1 MYGNFLRLKDTI
13 GSGVMLPTHRGVFP
27 HGIIPSSGG
36 TFVEKKGALGNILII
51 IAGLFWGSMG
61 IFVRHLNGLGFTSIQ
76 VACLRL
82 VMAGVLFAL
91 ILLIKDPKG
100 FRINVRDIPLFL
112 ALGLVSILFFTCC
125 YFTAIRLMT
134 MSTAAILLYT
144 SPIWVMILA
153 IIFLKEKVTSK
164 KIIALVLA
172 FAGCVL
178 VSGFGGKVS
187 IIGILVG
194 LGSGLG
200 YGLYSI
206 FGTFALKKY
215 SPLTVTCYTF
225 LIAGLGSIVVSNPVD
240 LAAKISAADNKL
252 ALFGFVLLTSV
263 VTAVKPF
270 LLYTLGLNMTTAG
283 KAAVLATVEPAAAT
297 LFGFFVMKETVGP
310 AAIAGIALVFATII
324 ILSVGKKES

>member
-1 MYGNFLRLKDTI
+1 
-13 GSGVMLPTHRGVFP
+13 
-27 HGIIPSSGG
+27 
-36 TFVEKKGALGNILII
+36 
-51 IAGLFWGSMG
+51 MG
-61 IFVRHLNGLGFTSIQ
+61 IFVRHLNDLGFTSIQ

-82 VMAGVLFAL
+82 TMAGILFAI
-91 ILLIKDPKG
+91 ILLIKDPRG
-100 FRINVRDIPLFL
+100 FKIKVQDIPLFL

-144 SPIWVMILA
+144 SPIWVMVLA
-153 IIFLKEKVTSK
+153 IIFLKEKITVQ

-178 VSGFGGKVS
+178 VSGFGGKVTLF
-187 IIGILVG
+187 GILVG

-215 SPLTVTCYTF
+215 STFTVTCYTF
-225 LIAGLGSIVVSNPVD
+225 LIAGFGSIFVANPVD
-240 LAAKISAADNKL
+240 LANKISAADNKL
-252 ALFGFVLLTSV
+252 SLFGFVLLTSV
-263 VTAVKPF
+263 VTAVIPF
-270 LLYTLGLNMTTAG
+270 LLYTLGLNRTTAG

-297 LFGFFVMKETVGP
+297 VFGFFVMGETIGP
-310 AAIAGIALVFATII
+310 VAIAGILLVFAAIVV
-324 ILSVGKKES
+324 LSIRKQGAEH

>member
-1 MYGNFLRLKDTI
+1 MRNK
-13 GSGVMLPTHRGVFP
+13 S
-27 HGIIPSSGG
+27 
-36 TFVEKKGALGNILII
+36 ALGNILII
-51 IAGLFWGSMG
+51 VAGLFWGSMG
-61 IFVRHLNGLGFTSIQ
+61 IFVRHLNVLGFSSIQ

-82 VMAGVLFAL
+82 TTAGVIFAL
-91 ILLIKDPKG
+91 ILLIKDRKG
-100 FRINVRDIPLFL
+100 FRIKARDIPLFL

-153 IIFLKEKVTSK
+153 IIFLKEKITLQ
-164 KIIALVLA
+164 KILALILA
-172 FAGCVL
+172 FAGCIL
-178 VSGFGGKVS
+178 VSGFGGKVTL
-187 IIGILVG
+187 IGILVG

-215 SPLTVTCYTF
+215 SPYTVTCYTF
-225 LIAGLGSIVVSNPVD
+225 LIAGLGSVFAANPID
-240 LAAKISAADNKL
+240 LFAKISAVENKP
-252 ALFGFVLLTSV
+252 ALIGFVLLTAV
-263 VTAVKPF
+263 VTAVIPF

-310 AAIAGIALVFATII
+310 VAICGIFLVFAAII
-324 ILSVGKKES
+324 VLSIKKKES

>member
-1 MYGNFLRLKDTI
+1 M
-13 GSGVMLPTHRGVFP
+13 
-27 HGIIPSSGG
+27 
-36 TFVEKKGALGNILII
+36 EKKGYLGDILII

-61 IFVRHLNGLGFTSIQ
+61 IFVRHLNDLGFSSIQ

-82 VMAGVLFAL
+82 TTAGILFAL
-91 ILLIKDPKG
+91 ILLIKDRKG
-100 FRINVRDIPLFL
+100 FKIALRDIPLFL

-144 SPIWVMILA
+144 SPIWVMVLA
-153 IIFLKEKVTSK
+153 IIFLKEKITIQK
-164 KIIALVLA
+164 LIALILA

-178 VSGFGGKVS
+178 VSGFGGKVTVM
-187 IIGILVG
+187 GILVG

-215 SPLTVTCYTF
+215 SPYTVTCYTF
-225 LIAGLGSIVVSNPVD
+225 LIAGLGSIFVSNPVD
-240 LAAKISAADNKL
+240 LVSKISTIENKP
-252 ALFGFVLLTSV
+252 ALFGFVLLTAV
-263 VTAVKPF
+263 VTAVIPF

-310 AAIAGIALVFATII
+310 VAIAGILLVFAAII
-324 ILSVGKKES
+324 VLSLRKKES

>member
-1 MYGNFLRLKDTI
+1 M
-13 GSGVMLPTHRGVFP
+13 
-27 HGIIPSSGG
+27 
-36 TFVEKKGALGNILII
+36 EKKGYLGDILII

-61 IFVRHLNGLGFTSIQ
+61 IFVRHLNDLGFSSIQ

-82 VMAGVLFAL
+82 TTAGILFAL
-91 ILLIKDPKG
+91 ILLIKDRKG
-100 FRINVRDIPLFL
+100 FKIALRDIPLFL

-144 SPIWVMILA
+144 SPIWVMVLA
-153 IIFLKEKVTSK
+153 IIFLKEKFTIQK
-164 KIIALVLA
+164 LIALILA
-172 FAGCVL
+172 FAGCIL
-178 VSGFGGKVS
+178 VSGFGGKVTVM
-187 IIGILVG
+187 GILVG

-215 SPLTVTCYTF
+215 SPYTVTCYTF
-225 LIAGLGSIVVSNPVD
+225 LIAGLGSIFVADPVD
-240 LAAKISAADNKL
+240 LVSKISAVENKP
-252 ALFGFVLLTSV
+252 ALFGFVLLTAV
-263 VTAVKPF
+263 ITAVIPF

-310 AAIAGIALVFATII
+310 VAIAGILLVFAAII
-324 ILSVGKKES
+324 VLSLRKKEA

>member
-1 MYGNFLRLKDTI
+1 MDKSKSIT
-13 GSGVMLPTHRGVFP
+13 
-27 HGIIPSSGG
+27 
-36 TFVEKKGALGNILII
+36 GNILII
-51 IAGLFWGSMG
+51 VAGLFWGSMG
-61 IFVRHLNGLGFTSIQ
+61 IFVRHLNDLGFTSIQ

-82 VMAGVLFAL
+82 TTAGILFAI

-100 FRINVRDIPLFL
+100 FKIKAKDIPLFL

-153 IIFLKEKVTSK
+153 IIFLKEKITVQ

-178 VSGFGGKVS
+178 VSGFGGKVTLF
-187 IIGILVG
+187 GILVG

-215 SPLTVTCYTF
+215 STFTVTCYTF
-225 LIAGLGSIVVSNPVD
+225 LIAGFGSVFVANPADLVS
-240 LAAKISAADNKL
+240 KISAAENKL
-252 ALFGFVLLTSV
+252 SLFGFVLLTSV
-263 VTAVKPF
+263 VTAVIPF
-270 LLYTLGLNMTTAG
+270 LLYTLGLNRTTAG

-297 LFGFFVMKETVGP
+297 VFGFFVMGETIGP
-310 AAIAGIALVFATII
+310 VAIAGILLVFAAIVV
-324 ILSVGKKES
+324 LSIRKQGAEH

>member
-1 MYGNFLRLKDTI
+1 M
-13 GSGVMLPTHRGVFP
+13 
-27 HGIIPSSGG
+27 
-36 TFVEKKGALGNILII
+36 EKKGYLGDILII

-61 IFVRHLNGLGFTSIQ
+61 IFVRHLNDLGFSSIQ

-82 VMAGVLFAL
+82 TTAGILFAL
-91 ILLIKDPKG
+91 ILLIKDRKG
-100 FRINVRDIPLFL
+100 FKIALRDIPLFL

-144 SPIWVMILA
+144 SPIWVMVLA
-153 IIFLKEKVTSK
+153 IIFLKEKFTIQK
-164 KIIALVLA
+164 LIALILA

-178 VSGFGGKVS
+178 VSGFGGKVTVV
-187 IIGILVG
+187 GILVG

-215 SPLTVTCYTF
+215 SPYTVTCYTF
-225 LIAGLGSIVVSNPVD
+225 LIAGLGSIFVSDPVD
-240 LAAKISAADNKL
+240 LISNISAVENKP
-252 ALFGFVLLTSV
+252 ALFGFVLLTAV
-263 VTAVKPF
+263 VTAVIPF

-310 AAIAGIALVFATII
+310 VAIAGILLVFAAII
-324 ILSVGKKES
+324 VLSLRKKEA

>member
-1 MYGNFLRLKDTI
+1 MEKVRNYI
-13 GSGVMLPTHRGVFP
+13 GD
-27 HGIIPSSGG
+27 
-36 TFVEKKGALGNILII
+36 ILII

-61 IFVRHLNGLGFTSIQ
+61 IFVRHLNDLGFTSIQ

-82 VMAGVLFAL
+82 TTAGLIFAI
-91 ILLIKDPKG
+91 ILLIKDRKG
-100 FRINVRDIPLFL
+100 FKINVRDIPLFL

-144 SPIWVMILA
+144 SPVWVMILA
-153 IIFLKEKVTSK
+153 IIFLKEKITPQ

-178 VSGFGGKVS
+178 VSGFGGKVTA
-187 IIGILVG
+187 IGILVG

-215 SPLTVTCYTF
+215 SPYTVTCYTF
-225 LIAGLGSIVVSNPVD
+225 LIAGLGSIFVANPAD
-240 LAAKISAADNKL
+240 LFGKIAAIDNKL
-252 ALFGFVLLTSV
+252 SLFGFVLLTAV
-263 VTAVKPF
+263 VTAVIPF
-270 LLYTLGLNMTTAG
+270 LLYTLGLNRTTAG
-283 KAAVLATVEPAAAT
+283 RAAVLATVEPAAAT
-297 LFGFFVMKETVGP
+297 LFGFFVMGEKVGL
-310 AAIAGIALVFATII
+310 IAVIGILLVFAAIVV
-324 ILSVGKKES
+324 LSVKSTSK

>member
-1 MYGNFLRLKDTI
+1 M
-13 GSGVMLPTHRGVFP
+13 
-27 HGIIPSSGG
+27 
-36 TFVEKKGALGNILII
+36 EKKGYLGDILII

-61 IFVRHLNGLGFTSIQ
+61 IFVRHLNDLGFSSIQ

-82 VMAGVLFAL
+82 TTAGILFAL
-91 ILLIKDPKG
+91 ILLIKDRKG
-100 FRINVRDIPLFL
+100 FKIALRDIPLFL

-144 SPIWVMILA
+144 SPIWVMVLA
-153 IIFLKEKVTSK
+153 IIFLKEKFTIQK
-164 KIIALVLA
+164 LIALILA

-178 VSGFGGKVS
+178 VSGFGGKVTVV
-187 IIGILVG
+187 GILVG

-215 SPLTVTCYTF
+215 SPYTVTCYTF
-225 LIAGLGSIVVSNPVD
+225 LIAGLGSIFVANPVD
-240 LAAKISAADNKL
+240 LVSKISAIENKP
-252 ALFGFVLLTSV
+252 ALFGFVLLTAV
-263 VTAVKPF
+263 VTAVIPF

-310 AAIAGIALVFATII
+310 VAIAGILLVFAAII
-324 ILSVGKKES
+324 VLSLRKKEA

>member
-1 MYGNFLRLKDTI
+1 M
-13 GSGVMLPTHRGVFP
+13 
-27 HGIIPSSGG
+27 
-36 TFVEKKGALGNILII
+36 EKKGYLGDILII

-61 IFVRHLNGLGFTSIQ
+61 IFVRHLNDLGFSSIQ

-82 VMAGVLFAL
+82 TTAGILFAL
-91 ILLIKDPKG
+91 ILLIKDRKG
-100 FRINVRDIPLFL
+100 FKIALRDIPLFL

-144 SPIWVMILA
+144 SPIWVMVLA
-153 IIFLKEKVTSK
+153 IIFLKEKFTIQK
-164 KIIALVLA
+164 LIALILA

-178 VSGFGGKVS
+178 VSGFGGKVTVV
-187 IIGILVG
+187 GILVG

-215 SPLTVTCYTF
+215 SPYTVTCYTF
-225 LIAGLGSIVVSNPVD
+225 LIAGLGSIFVANPVD
-240 LAAKISAADNKL
+240 LISKISSIENKP
-252 ALFGFVLLTSV
+252 ALFGFVLLTAV
-263 VTAVKPF
+263 VTAVIPF

-310 AAIAGIALVFATII
+310 VAIAGILLVFAAII
-324 ILSVGKKES
+324 VLSLRKKES

>member
-1 MYGNFLRLKDTI
+1 M
-13 GSGVMLPTHRGVFP
+13 
-27 HGIIPSSGG
+27 
-36 TFVEKKGALGNILII
+36 EKKGYLGDILII

-61 IFVRHLNGLGFTSIQ
+61 IFVRHLNDLGFSSIQ

-82 VMAGVLFAL
+82 TTAGILFAL
-91 ILLIKDPKG
+91 ILLIKDRKG
-100 FRINVRDIPLFL
+100 FKIALRDIPLFL

-144 SPIWVMILA
+144 SPIWVMVLA
-153 IIFLKEKVTSK
+153 IIFLKEKFTIQK
-164 KIIALVLA
+164 LIALILA

-178 VSGFGGKVS
+178 VSGFGGKVTVV
-187 IIGILVG
+187 GILVG

-215 SPLTVTCYTF
+215 SPYTVTCYTF
-225 LIAGLGSIVVSNPVD
+225 LIAGLGSIFVANPVN
-240 LAAKISAADNKL
+240 LVSKISTIENKP
-252 ALFGFVLLTSV
+252 ALFGFVLLTAV
-263 VTAVKPF
+263 VTAVIPF

-310 AAIAGIALVFATII
+310 VAIAGILLVFAAIVV
-324 ILSVGKKES
+324 LSLRKKES

>member
-1 MYGNFLRLKDTI
+1 M
-13 GSGVMLPTHRGVFP
+13 
-27 HGIIPSSGG
+27 
-36 TFVEKKGALGNILII
+36 EKKSYLGDILII

-61 IFVRHLNGLGFTSIQ
+61 IFVRHLNDLGFSSIQ

-82 VMAGVLFAL
+82 TTAGILFAL
-91 ILLIKDPKG
+91 ILLIKDRKG
-100 FRINVRDIPLFL
+100 FKIALRDIPLFL

-153 IIFLKEKVTSK
+153 IIFLKEKFTVK
-164 KIIALVLA
+164 KLIALILA
-172 FAGCVL
+172 FAGCIL
-178 VSGFGGKVS
+178 VSGFGGKVTVV
-187 IIGILVG
+187 GILVG

-215 SPLTVTCYTF
+215 SPYTVTCYTF
-225 LIAGLGSIVVSNPVD
+225 LIAGLGSIFVANPVD
-240 LAAKISAADNKL
+240 LVSKISAAPDKP

-263 VTAVKPF
+263 VTAVIPF
-270 LLYTLGLNMTTAG
+270 LLYTLGLNKTTAG

-310 AAIAGIALVFATII
+310 VSIAGILLVFAAIAV
-324 ILSVGKKES
+324 LSLGKKEA

>member
-1 MYGNFLRLKDTI
+1 M
-13 GSGVMLPTHRGVFP
+13 
-27 HGIIPSSGG
+27 
-36 TFVEKKGALGNILII
+36 EKKGYLGDILII

-61 IFVRHLNGLGFTSIQ
+61 IFVRHLNDLGFSSIQ

-82 VMAGVLFAL
+82 TTAGILFAL
-91 ILLIKDPKG
+91 ILLIKDRKG
-100 FRINVRDIPLFL
+100 FKIALRDIPLFL

-144 SPIWVMILA
+144 SPIWVMVLA
-153 IIFLKEKVTSK
+153 IIFLKEKFTIQK
-164 KIIALVLA
+164 LIALILA

-178 VSGFGGKVS
+178 VSGFGGKVTVV
-187 IIGILVG
+187 GILVG

-215 SPLTVTCYTF
+215 SPYTVTCYTF
-225 LIAGLGSIVVSNPVD
+225 LIAGLGSIFVSNPVD
-240 LAAKISAADNKL
+240 LVSKISAIENKP
-252 ALFGFVLLTSV
+252 ALFGFVLLTAV
-263 VTAVKPF
+263 VTAVIPF

-310 AAIAGIALVFATII
+310 VAIAGILLVFAAII
-324 ILSVGKKES
+324 VLSLRKKEA

>member
-1 MYGNFLRLKDTI
+1 MEKT
-13 GSGVMLPTHRGVFP
+13 
-27 HGIIPSSGG
+27 
-36 TFVEKKGALGNILII
+36 EKKGALGGILIV

-61 IFVRHLNGLGFTSIQ
+61 LFVRHLNSLGFTSIQ

-82 VMAGVLFAL
+82 VTAGILFAL

-100 FRINVRDIPLFL
+100 FKISPKDIPLFL

-153 IIFLKEKVTSK
+153 VFFLKEKINTK

-178 VSGFGGKVS
+178 VSGFGGKVTPV
-187 IIGILVG
+187 GILVG

-206 FGTFALKKY
+206 FGSFALKKY

-225 LIAGLGSIVVSNPVD
+225 LIAGAGSVFVSNSAD
-240 LAAKISAADNKL
+240 LITKISSNSNKP

-263 VTAVKPF
+263 ITAVIPF
-270 LLYTLGLNMTTAG
+270 LLYTLGLNRTTAG
-283 KAAVLATVEPAAAT
+283 RAAVLATVEPAAAT
-297 LFGFFVMKETVGP
+297 LFGFFVMKETIGP
-310 AAIAGIALVFATII
+310 VAVLGILLVFAAIM
-324 ILSVGKKES
+324 ILSIRNKETVKP

>member
-1 MYGNFLRLKDTI
+1 ME
-13 GSGVMLPTHRGVFP
+13 
-27 HGIIPSSGG
+27 SSKSI
-36 TFVEKKGALGNILII
+36 TGNILII

-61 IFVRHLNGLGFTSIQ
+61 IFVRHLNDLGFTSIQ

-82 VMAGVLFAL
+82 TMAGILFAV

-100 FRINVRDIPLFL
+100 FKISLKDIPLFL

-144 SPIWVMILA
+144 SPIWVMVLA
-153 IIFLKEKVTSK
+153 IIFLKEKITLQ

-178 VSGFGGKVS
+178 VSGFGGKVTVF
-187 IIGILVG
+187 GVLVG

-215 SPLTVTCYTF
+215 TTFTVTCYTF
-225 LIAGLGSIVVSNPVD
+225 LIAGFGSIFVANPAD
-240 LAAKISAADNKL
+240 LVNKISSAGNKL
-252 ALFGFVLLTSV
+252 SLFGFVLLTSV
-263 VTAVKPF
+263 VTAVIPF
-270 LLYTLGLNMTTAG
+270 LLYTLGLNRTTAG

-297 LFGFFVMKETVGP
+297 LFGFFVMGETVGP
-310 AAIAGIALVFATII
+310 VAIAGILLVFAAIVV
-324 ILSVGKKES
+324 LSLRKKEQ

>member
-1 MYGNFLRLKDTI
+1 M
-13 GSGVMLPTHRGVFP
+13 GSTKTK
-27 HGIIPSSGG
+27 S
-36 TFVEKKGALGNILII
+36 GALGDILII

-82 VMAGVLFAL
+82 TMAGLIFAL
-91 ILLIKDPKG
+91 ILLIKDRKG
-100 FRINVRDIPLFL
+100 FKINPKDIPLFL

-153 IIFLKEKVTSK
+153 IIFLKEKISLQKV
-164 KIIALVLA
+164 IALILA

-178 VSGFGGKVS
+178 VSGFGGKVTLG
-187 IIGILVG
+187 GILAG

-215 SPLTVTCYTF
+215 TPYTVTCYTF
-225 LIAGLGSIVVSNPVD
+225 LIAGAGSVFVADPADLFSKIANTESKLG
-240 LAAKISAADNKL
+240 LL
-252 ALFGFVLLTSV
+252 GFVVLTSV
-263 VTAVKPF
+263 VTAVIPF
-270 LLYTLGLNMTTAG
+270 LLYTLGLNRTTAG
-283 KAAVLATVEPAAAT
+283 KAAVLATIEPVAAT
-297 LFGFFVMKETVGP
+297 LFGVFVMKESIGVIAVLGIFLVLG
-310 AAIAGIALVFATII
+310 AIAV
-324 ILSVGKKES
+324 LSVKKGHSEPA

>member
-1 MYGNFLRLKDTI
+1 MEKKNFLGD
-13 GSGVMLPTHRGVFP
+13 
-27 HGIIPSSGG
+27 
-36 TFVEKKGALGNILII
+36 ILII

-82 VMAGVLFAL
+82 TTAGVIFAL

-100 FRINVRDIPLFL
+100 FKIKPKDIPLFL

-144 SPIWVMILA
+144 SPIWVMVLA
-153 IIFLKEKVTSK
+153 IIFLKEKITIQKV
-164 KIIALVLA
+164 IALILA
-172 FAGCVL
+172 FIGCVL

-187 IIGILVG
+187 AIGILVG

-206 FGTFALKKY
+206 FGTFALRKY
-215 SPLTVTCYTF
+215 SPFTVTTYTF
-225 LIAGLGSIVVSNPVD
+225 LIAGLGSILVANPMD
-240 LAAKISAADNKL
+240 LADKIAKTESKPGL
-252 ALFGFVLLTSV
+252 LGFVLLTSV
-263 VTAVKPF
+263 VTAVIPF
-270 LLYTLGLNMTTAG
+270 LLYTLGLNRTTAG

-297 LFGFFVMKETVGP
+297 LFGFFVMGEKIGII
-310 AAIAGIALVFATII
+310 AICGILMVFLAII
-324 ILSVGKKES
+324 VLSIREKASK

>member
-1 MYGNFLRLKDTI
+1 M
-13 GSGVMLPTHRGVFP
+13 
-27 HGIIPSSGG
+27 
-36 TFVEKKGALGNILII
+36 EKHSVTGDILII

-61 IFVRHLNGLGFTSIQ
+61 IFVRHLNGLGFTSVQ

-82 VMAGVLFAL
+82 VTAGILFAV

-100 FRINVRDIPLFL
+100 FKIKVKDIPLFL

-153 IIFLKEKVTSK
+153 VIFLKEKLTARKV
-164 KIIALVLA
+164 IALILA

-178 VSGFGGKVS
+178 VSGFGGKVTLP
-187 IIGILVG
+187 GILVG

-206 FGTFALKKY
+206 FGSFALRNY
-215 SPLTVTCYTF
+215 SPFTVTCYTF
-225 LIAGLGSIVVSNPVD
+225 LIAGLGSIAVSDPAD
-240 LAAKISAADNKL
+240 LFSKIASADNRL
-252 ALFGFVLLTSV
+252 ALAGFVLLTAV
-263 VTAVKPF
+263 VTAVIPF
-270 LLYTLGLNMTTAG
+270 LFYTLGLNRTTAG
-283 KAAVLATVEPAAAT
+283 RAAVLATVEPAAAT
-297 LFGFFVMKETVGP
+297 LFGVFVMNER
-310 AAIAGIALVFATII
+310 IGIASAVGILLVFAAII
-324 ILSVGKKES
+324 VLSIKQKKQDN

>member
-1 MYGNFLRLKDTI
+1 M
-13 GSGVMLPTHRGVFP
+13 
-27 HGIIPSSGG
+27 
-36 TFVEKKGALGNILII
+36 EKKGYLGDILII

-61 IFVRHLNGLGFTSIQ
+61 IFVRHLNDLGFSSIQ

-82 VMAGVLFAL
+82 TTAGILFAL
-91 ILLIKDPKG
+91 ILLIKDRKG
-100 FRINVRDIPLFL
+100 FKIALRDIPLFL

-144 SPIWVMILA
+144 SPIWVMVLA
-153 IIFLKEKVTSK
+153 IIFLKEKFTIQK
-164 KIIALVLA
+164 LIALILA

-178 VSGFGGKVS
+178 VSGFGGKVTVV
-187 IIGILVG
+187 GILVG

-215 SPLTVTCYTF
+215 SPYTVTCYTF
-225 LIAGLGSIVVSNPVD
+225 LIAGLGSIFVSNPVD
-240 LAAKISAADNKL
+240 LISKISAIENKP
-252 ALFGFVLLTSV
+252 ALFGFVLLTAV
-263 VTAVKPF
+263 VTAVIPF

-310 AAIAGIALVFATII
+310 VAIAGILLVFAAII
-324 ILSVGKKES
+324 VLSLRKKEA

>member
-1 MYGNFLRLKDTI
+1 MNR
-13 GSGVMLPTHRGVFP
+13 
-27 HGIIPSSGG
+27 GIIRTSGG
-36 TFVEKKGALGNILII
+36 TVVEKTEKKGALGGILIV

-61 IFVRHLNGLGFTSIQ
+61 LFVRHLNSLGFTSIQ

-82 VMAGVLFAL
+82 VAAGILFAL

-100 FRINVRDIPLFL
+100 FKISPKDIPLFL

-153 IIFLKEKVTSK
+153 VFFLKEKINTK

-178 VSGFGGKVS
+178 VSGFGGKVTPV
-187 IIGILVG
+187 GILVG

-206 FGTFALKKY
+206 FGSFALKKY

-225 LIAGLGSIVVSNPVD
+225 LIAGAGSVFVSNPAD
-240 LAAKISAADNKL
+240 LITKISSNGNKP
-252 ALFGFVLLTSV
+252 ALLGFVLLTSV
-263 VTAVKPF
+263 ITAVIPF
-270 LLYTLGLNMTTAG
+270 LLYTLGLNRTTAG
-283 KAAVLATVEPAAAT
+283 RAAVLATVEPAAAT
-297 LFGFFVMKETVGP
+297 LFGFFVMKETIGP
-310 AAIAGIALVFATII
+310 VAVLGILLVFAAIM
-324 ILSVGKKES
+324 ILSIRNKETVRP

>member
-1 MYGNFLRLKDTI
+1 M
-13 GSGVMLPTHRGVFP
+13 
-27 HGIIPSSGG
+27 
-36 TFVEKKGALGNILII
+36 EKKGYLGDILII

-61 IFVRHLNGLGFTSIQ
+61 IFVRHLNDLGFSSIQ

-82 VMAGVLFAL
+82 TTAGILFAL
-91 ILLIKDPKG
+91 ILLIKDRKG
-100 FRINVRDIPLFL
+100 FKIALRDIPLFL

-144 SPIWVMILA
+144 SPIWVMVLA
-153 IIFLKEKVTSK
+153 IIFLKEKFTIQK
-164 KIIALVLA
+164 LIALILA
-172 FAGCVL
+172 FAGCIL
-178 VSGFGGKVS
+178 VSGFGGKVTVV
-187 IIGILVG
+187 GILVG

-215 SPLTVTCYTF
+215 SPYTVTCYTF
-225 LIAGLGSIVVSNPVD
+225 LIAGLGSIFVANPVD
-240 LAAKISAADNKL
+240 LISKISAIENKP
-252 ALFGFVLLTSV
+252 ALFGFVLLTAV
-263 VTAVKPF
+263 VTAVIPF

-310 AAIAGIALVFATII
+310 VAIAGILLVFAAII
-324 ILSVGKKES
+324 VLSLRKKES

>member
-1 MYGNFLRLKDTI
+1 M
-13 GSGVMLPTHRGVFP
+13 GSTKTK
-27 HGIIPSSGG
+27 S
-36 TFVEKKGALGNILII
+36 GALGDILII

-82 VMAGVLFAL
+82 TMAGLIFAV

-100 FRINVRDIPLFL
+100 FKINPKDIPLFL

-153 IIFLKEKVTSK
+153 IIFLKEKISLQK
-164 KIIALVLA
+164 AIALVLA

-178 VSGFGGKVS
+178 VSGFGGKVTLG
-187 IIGILVG
+187 GILAG

-215 SPLTVTCYTF
+215 TPYTVTCYTF
-225 LIAGLGSIVVSNPVD
+225 LIAGAGSVFVADPAD
-240 LAAKISAADNKL
+240 LFSKIANTESIPGL
-252 ALFGFVLLTSV
+252 LGFVLLTSV
-263 VTAVKPF
+263 VTAVIPF
-270 LLYTLGLNMTTAG
+270 LLYTLGLNRTTAG
-283 KAAVLATVEPAAAT
+283 KAAVLATIEPVAAT
-297 LFGFFVMKETVGP
+297 LFGVFVMKESIGVIAVLGIFLVLG
-310 AAIAGIALVFATII
+310 AIAV
-324 ILSVGKKES
+324 LSVKKGHSEPA

>member
-1 MYGNFLRLKDTI
+1 MDKKSFLGD
-13 GSGVMLPTHRGVFP
+13 
-27 HGIIPSSGG
+27 
-36 TFVEKKGALGNILII
+36 ILII

-82 VMAGVLFAL
+82 TMAGVIFAL

-100 FRINVRDIPLFL
+100 FKIKPKDIPLFL

-153 IIFLKEKVTSK
+153 IIFLKEKITLN

-172 FAGCVL
+172 FIGCVL
-178 VSGFGGKVS
+178 VSGFGGKISVV
-187 IIGILVG
+187 GILVG

-206 FGTFALKKY
+206 FGTFALRKY
-215 SPLTVTCYTF
+215 SPYTVTTYTF
-225 LIAGLGSIVVSNPVD
+225 LIAGLGSIFVANPVD
-240 LAAKISAADNKL
+240 LADKISKTESL
-252 ALFGFVLLTSV
+252 PGLLGFVLLTSV
-263 VTAVKPF
+263 VTAVIPF
-270 LLYTLGLNMTTAG
+270 LLYTLGLNRTSAG

-297 LFGFFVMKETVGP
+297 LFGFFVMGETIGP
-310 AAIAGIALVFATII
+310 VAICGILLVFAAII
-324 ILSVGKKES
+324 VLSIQRKK

>member
-1 MYGNFLRLKDTI
+1 MRGSFLRLKDIT
-13 GSGVMLPTHRGVFP
+13 GNEEMLPTLRGVP
-27 HGIIPSSGG
+27 LHVIMRSSGG
-36 TFVEKKGALGNILII
+36 TIVEKKSAVGNILII

-82 VMAGVLFAL
+82 TVAGILFAL

-100 FRINVRDIPLFL
+100 FKISPRDIPLFL

-153 IIFLKEKVTSK
+153 IIFLKEKITLQ
-164 KIIALVLA
+164 KIIALILA

-187 IIGILVG
+187 VTGILVG

-225 LIAGLGSIVVSNPVD
+225 LIAGLGSIVVSDPVD
-240 LAAKISAADNKL
+240 LAAKISSVDNKL
-252 ALFGFVLLTSV
+252 SLFGFVLLTSV
-263 VTAVKPF
+263 VTAVIPF

-310 AAIAGIALVFATII
+310 VAIAGIILVFAAII
-324 ILSVGKKES
+324 ILSVGKRE

>member
-1 MYGNFLRLKDTI
+1 M
-13 GSGVMLPTHRGVFP
+13 
-27 HGIIPSSGG
+27 
-36 TFVEKKGALGNILII
+36 EKKGYLGDILII

-61 IFVRHLNGLGFTSIQ
+61 IFVRHLNDLGFSSIQ

-82 VMAGVLFAL
+82 TTAGILFAL
-91 ILLIKDPKG
+91 ILLIKDRKG
-100 FRINVRDIPLFL
+100 FKIALRDIPLFL

-144 SPIWVMILA
+144 SPIWVMVLA
-153 IIFLKEKVTSK
+153 IIFLKEKFTIQK
-164 KIIALVLA
+164 LIALILA

-178 VSGFGGKVS
+178 VSGFGGKVTVV
-187 IIGILVG
+187 GILVG

-215 SPLTVTCYTF
+215 SPYTVTCYTF
-225 LIAGLGSIVVSNPVD
+225 LIAGFGSIFVANPVD
-240 LAAKISAADNKL
+240 LVSKISSIENKP
-252 ALFGFVLLTSV
+252 ALFGFVLLTAV
-263 VTAVKPF
+263 VTAVIPF

-310 AAIAGIALVFATII
+310 VAIAGILLVFAAII
-324 ILSVGKKES
+324 VLSVRKKEA

>member
-1 MYGNFLRLKDTI
+1 M
-13 GSGVMLPTHRGVFP
+13 
-27 HGIIPSSGG
+27 
-36 TFVEKKGALGNILII
+36 EKKGYLGDILII

-61 IFVRHLNGLGFTSIQ
+61 IFVRHLNDLGFSSIQ

-82 VMAGVLFAL
+82 TTAGILFAL
-91 ILLIKDPKG
+91 ILLIKDRKG
-100 FRINVRDIPLFL
+100 FKIALRDIPLFL

-144 SPIWVMILA
+144 SPIWVMVLA
-153 IIFLKEKVTSK
+153 IIFLKEKFTIQK
-164 KIIALVLA
+164 LIALILA
-172 FAGCVL
+172 FAGCIL
-178 VSGFGGKVS
+178 VSGFGGKVTVV
-187 IIGILVG
+187 GILVG

-215 SPLTVTCYTF
+215 SPYTVTCYTF
-225 LIAGLGSIVVSNPVD
+225 LIAGLGSIFVANPVD
-240 LAAKISAADNKL
+240 LVSKISTIENKP
-252 ALFGFVLLTSV
+252 ALFGFILLTAV
-263 VTAVKPF
+263 VTAVIPF

-310 AAIAGIALVFATII
+310 VAIAGILLVFAAII
-324 ILSVGKKES
+324 VLSLRKKEA

>member
-1 MYGNFLRLKDTI
+1 M
-13 GSGVMLPTHRGVFP
+13 
-27 HGIIPSSGG
+27 
-36 TFVEKKGALGNILII
+36 EKKGYLGDILII

-61 IFVRHLNGLGFTSIQ
+61 IFVRHLNDLGFSSIQ

-82 VMAGVLFAL
+82 TTAGILFAL
-91 ILLIKDPKG
+91 ILLIKDRKG
-100 FRINVRDIPLFL
+100 FKIALRDIPLFL

-144 SPIWVMILA
+144 SPIWVMVLA
-153 IIFLKEKVTSK
+153 IIFLKEKFTIQK
-164 KIIALVLA
+164 LIALILA

-178 VSGFGGKVS
+178 VSGFGGKVTVV
-187 IIGILVG
+187 GILVG

-215 SPLTVTCYTF
+215 SPYTVTCYTF
-225 LIAGLGSIVVSNPVD
+225 LIAGLGSIFVSNPVD
-240 LAAKISAADNKL
+240 LVSKISSIENKP
-252 ALFGFVLLTSV
+252 ALFGFVLLTAV
-263 VTAVKPF
+263 VTAVIPF

-310 AAIAGIALVFATII
+310 VAIAGILLVFAAII
-324 ILSVGKKES
+324 VLSLRKKES

>member
-1 MYGNFLRLKDTI
+1 M
-13 GSGVMLPTHRGVFP
+13 
-27 HGIIPSSGG
+27 
-36 TFVEKKGALGNILII
+36 GNILII
-51 IAGLFWGSMG
+51 VAGLFWGSMG
-61 IFVRHLNGLGFTSIQ
+61 IFVRHLNVLGFSSIQ

-82 VMAGVLFAL
+82 TTAGVIFAL
-91 ILLIKDPKG
+91 ILLIKDRKG
-100 FRINVRDIPLFL
+100 FRIKARDIPLFL

-153 IIFLKEKVTSK
+153 IIFLKEKITLQ
-164 KIIALVLA
+164 KILALILA
-172 FAGCVL
+172 FAGCIL
-178 VSGFGGKVS
+178 VSGFGGKVTL
-187 IIGILVG
+187 IGILVG

-215 SPLTVTCYTF
+215 SPYTVTCYTF
-225 LIAGLGSIVVSNPVD
+225 LIAGLGSVFAANPID
-240 LAAKISAADNKL
+240 LFAKLSAVENKP
-252 ALFGFVLLTSV
+252 ALIGFVLLTAV
-263 VTAVKPF
+263 VTAVIPF

-310 AAIAGIALVFATII
+310 VAICGIFLVFAAII
-324 ILSVGKKES
+324 VLSIKKKES